1 MRVGFVL
8 SYRHL
13 MEMEIHEPERESI
26 QGRGSGRDGDAEM
39 CTPDE
44 TMETEILEL
53 ALLCSAYYM

>member
-26 QGRGSGRDGDAEM
+26 EGRGSGRDGDAEM
-39 CTPDE
+39 CAPDE
-44 TMETEILEL
+44 TM
-53 ALLCSAYYM
+53 